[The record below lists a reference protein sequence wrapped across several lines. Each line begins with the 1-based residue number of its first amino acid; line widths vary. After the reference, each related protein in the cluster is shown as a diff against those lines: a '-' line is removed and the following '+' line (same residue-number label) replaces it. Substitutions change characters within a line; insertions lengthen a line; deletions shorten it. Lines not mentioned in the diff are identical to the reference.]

1 MINKMDTW
9 VLLVQHYRTTDQ
21 VDPTGSAV
29 WWVEMEAELIDRA
42 NQFSSQS
49 TDFRNQQK
57 TRRKL
62 WLTMVHFGRRQAEH
76 WIQAVAD
83 GAQMKEKVKSVKKA
97 QVLLITELITDLIHI
112 GFRRDK

>member
-1 MINKMDTW
+1 
-9 VLLVQHYRTTDQ
+9 
-21 VDPTGSAV
+21 
-29 WWVEMEAELIDRA
+29 
-42 NQFSSQS
+42 
-49 TDFRNQQK
+49 
-57 TRRKL
+57 
-62 WLTMVHFGRRQAEH
+62 MVHFGRRQAEH